1 MLNTVLF
8 DMGGTLEDIWNN
20 QETQAKAMDAL
31 QKTLRAHGLEPGCS
45 PEEFDRRVM
54 AGLKEYKRWSE
65 GLELEKKP
73 EEIWPDY
80 YLKEFGFD
88 REKLIPITE
97 ELANLWEVTYY
108 HRELRGDVLETL
120 EALKARG
127 YHIGIISNNAS
138 LYNVFNMLEEYGI
151 RGCMEDVTVSSV
163 TGYRKP
169 HPEIFRISLR
179 QMQTTAENCVYV
191 GDTISRDI
199 IGAKQAGFGKAV
211 QIVSALS
218 AQKDAATAA
227 DAEKPDLVLQN
238 DVERTPL
245 ELVEEIEGALYPNI
259 VEHPIDNTDYW
270 NLYYQNKLCPTSPS
284 PFARYVS
291 TLVEPGR
298 TLAELGCGNGR
309 DALYFAS
316 LGLDVVAMDLSEAAI
331 GMLRQ
336 QPVPHARFVCG
347 DFVSH
352 TLHQPESYDYAYSR
366 FTIHAINQKQE
377 RMLLGSMAR
386 ALKPGGKFFIEV
398 RSVHDPLYGKGEALE
413 RNAFFY
419 DNHYRRFLVLDEL
432 TEALRQAGFRIEYA
446 REQTGFA
453 PYGNDDPPVIRV
465 VAVKN

>member
-20 QETQAKAMDAL
+20 QETQAKAMGAL

-65 GLELEKKP
+65 GLELEKNP

-227 DAEKPDLVLQN
+227 DAEKPDLVIQN
-238 DVERTPL
+238 LLDMIPWL
-245 ELVEEIEGALYPNI
+245 DQINPDM
-259 VEHPIDNTDYW
+259 HIDEA
-270 NLYYQNKLCPTSPS
+270 QQSS
-284 PFARYVS
+284 GMFVPF
-291 TLVEPGR
+291 
-298 TLAELGCGNGR
+298 
-309 DALYFAS
+309 F
-316 LGLDVVAMDLSEAAI
+316 
-331 GMLRQ
+331 
-336 QPVPHARFVCG
+336 
-347 DFVSH
+347 
-352 TLHQPESYDYAYSR
+352 
-366 FTIHAINQKQE
+366 
-377 RMLLGSMAR
+377 
-386 ALKPGGKFFIEV
+386 
-398 RSVHDPLYGKGEALE
+398 
-413 RNAFFY
+413 
-419 DNHYRRFLVLDEL
+419 
-432 TEALRQAGFRIEYA
+432 
-446 REQTGFA
+446 
-453 PYGNDDPPVIRV
+453 
-465 VAVKN
+465 

>member
-31 QKTLRAHGLEPGCS
+31 QKT
-45 PEEFDRRVM
+45 
-54 AGLKEYKRWSE
+54 RWSE

-199 IGAKQAGFGKAV
+199 FGKAV

-227 DAEKPDLVLQN
+227 DAEKPDLVIQN
-238 DVERTPL
+238 LLDMIPWL
-245 ELVEEIEGALYPNI
+245 DQINPDM
-259 VEHPIDNTDYW
+259 HIDEA
-270 NLYYQNKLCPTSPS
+270 QQSS
-284 PFARYVS
+284 GMFVPF
-291 TLVEPGR
+291 
-298 TLAELGCGNGR
+298 
-309 DALYFAS
+309 F
-316 LGLDVVAMDLSEAAI
+316 
-331 GMLRQ
+331 
-336 QPVPHARFVCG
+336 
-347 DFVSH
+347 
-352 TLHQPESYDYAYSR
+352 
-366 FTIHAINQKQE
+366 
-377 RMLLGSMAR
+377 
-386 ALKPGGKFFIEV
+386 
-398 RSVHDPLYGKGEALE
+398 
-413 RNAFFY
+413 
-419 DNHYRRFLVLDEL
+419 
-432 TEALRQAGFRIEYA
+432 
-446 REQTGFA
+446 
-453 PYGNDDPPVIRV
+453 
-465 VAVKN
+465 

>member
-108 HRELRGDVLETL
+108 H
-120 EALKARG
+120 
-127 YHIGIISNNAS
+127 IGIISNNAS

-227 DAEKPDLVLQN
+227 DAEKPDLVIQN
-238 DVERTPL
+238 LLDMIPWL
-245 ELVEEIEGALYPNI
+245 DQINPDM
-259 VEHPIDNTDYW
+259 HIDEA
-270 NLYYQNKLCPTSPS
+270 QQSS
-284 PFARYVS
+284 GMFVPF
-291 TLVEPGR
+291 
-298 TLAELGCGNGR
+298 
-309 DALYFAS
+309 F
-316 LGLDVVAMDLSEAAI
+316 
-331 GMLRQ
+331 
-336 QPVPHARFVCG
+336 
-347 DFVSH
+347 
-352 TLHQPESYDYAYSR
+352 
-366 FTIHAINQKQE
+366 
-377 RMLLGSMAR
+377 
-386 ALKPGGKFFIEV
+386 
-398 RSVHDPLYGKGEALE
+398 
-413 RNAFFY
+413 
-419 DNHYRRFLVLDEL
+419 
-432 TEALRQAGFRIEYA
+432 
-446 REQTGFA
+446 
-453 PYGNDDPPVIRV
+453 
-465 VAVKN
+465 

>member
-227 DAEKPDLVLQN
+227 DAEKPDLVIQN
-238 DVERTPL
+238 LLDHDPL
-245 ELVEEIEGALYPNI
+245 AGSDQPRYA
-259 VEHPIDNTDYW
+259 HRR
-270 NLYYQNKLCPTSPS
+270 SP
-284 PFARYVS
+284 
-291 TLVEPGR
+291 
-298 TLAELGCGNGR
+298 
-309 DALYFAS
+309 
-316 LGLDVVAMDLSEAAI
+316 AI
-331 GMLRQ
+331 LR
-336 QPVPHARFVCG
+336 
-347 DFVSH
+347 
-352 TLHQPESYDYAYSR
+352 
-366 FTIHAINQKQE
+366 N
-377 RMLLGSMAR
+377 
-386 ALKPGGKFFIEV
+386 V
-398 RSVHDPLYGKGEALE
+398 RSVFLNERSVTLGQEPSAEQSIIVVQRREAQLNTE
-413 RNAFFY
+413 KSGCTSQACI
-419 DNHYRRFLVLDEL
+419 RFCI
-432 TEALRQAGFRIEYA
+432 A
-446 REQTGFA
+446 
-453 PYGNDDPPVIRV
+453 
-465 VAVKN
+465 K

>member
-179 QMQTTAENCVYV
+179 QMQTTAETACMWAIRFPV
-191 GDTISRDI
+191 TSSAPSR
-199 IGAKQAGFGKAV
+199 
-211 QIVSALS
+211 
-218 AQKDAATAA
+218 
-227 DAEKPDLVLQN
+227 
-238 DVERTPL
+238 
-245 ELVEEIEGALYPNI
+245 
-259 VEHPIDNTDYW
+259 
-270 NLYYQNKLCPTSPS
+270 
-284 PFARYVS
+284 
-291 TLVEPGR
+291 
-298 TLAELGCGNGR
+298 
-309 DALYFAS
+309 
-316 LGLDVVAMDLSEAAI
+316 
-331 GMLRQ
+331 
-336 QPVPHARFVCG
+336 
-347 DFVSH
+347 
-352 TLHQPESYDYAYSR
+352 
-366 FTIHAINQKQE
+366 
-377 RMLLGSMAR
+377 R
-386 ALKPGGKFFIEV
+386 ALAKPF
-398 RSVHDPLYGKGEALE
+398 RSSPRSLP
-413 RNAFFY
+413 
-419 DNHYRRFLVLDEL
+419 RR
-432 TEALRQAGFRIEYA
+432 TRQR
-446 REQTGFA
+446 RRTRKS
-453 PYGNDDPPVIRV
+453 PTL
-465 VAVKN
+465 

>member
-1 MLNTVLF
+1 MEHKGTVYFFTGLSGAGKTTVGSLFYQRLKNTKPNAVYLDGDEIRVAFGEDVGYTNDERLRWAGRIFRVCRLLSDQGIDVVCCSIAMF
-8 DMGGTLEDIWNN
+8 DTVRRWNREHIPN
-20 QETQAKAMDAL
+20 YKEIYI
-31 QKTLRAHGLEPGCS
+31 
-45 PEEFDRRVM
+45 RV
-54 AGLKEYKRWSE
+54 
-65 GLELEKKP
+65 KK
-73 EEIWPDY
+73 
-80 YLKEFGFD
+80 
-88 REKLIPITE
+88 
-97 ELANLWEVTYY
+97 
-108 HRELRGDVLETL
+108 ETL
-120 EALKARG
+120 IQRNQKGLYTG
-127 YHIGIISNNAS
+127 GSN
-138 LYNVFNMLEEYGI
+138 V
-151 RGCMEDVTVSSV
+151 
-163 TGYRKP
+163 
-169 HPEIFRISLR
+169 
-179 QMQTTAENCVYV
+179 V
-191 GDTISRDI
+191 GVDLPFDEPQS
-199 IGAKQAGFGKAV
+199 
-211 QIVSALS
+211 
-218 AQKDAATAA
+218 
-227 DAEKPDLVLQN
+227 PDLVLQN
-238 DVERTPL
+238 DGERTPL

>member
-179 QMQTTAENCVYV
+179 QMQPKTVCMWAIRSPVTSSAP
-191 GDTISRDI
+191 SRRAS
-199 IGAKQAGFGKAV
+199 AKPFR
-211 QIVSALS
+211 SSPRSL
-218 AQKDAATAA
+218 
-227 DAEKPDLVLQN
+227 PR
-238 DVERTPL
+238 RTRQRRR
-245 ELVEEIEGALYPNI
+245 
-259 VEHPIDNTDYW
+259 TR
-270 NLYYQNKLCPTSPS
+270 KSPT
-284 PFARYVS
+284 
-291 TLVEPGR
+291 L
-298 TLAELGCGNGR
+298 
-309 DALYFAS
+309 
-316 LGLDVVAMDLSEAAI
+316 
-331 GMLRQ
+331 
-336 QPVPHARFVCG
+336 
-347 DFVSH
+347 
-352 TLHQPESYDYAYSR
+352 
-366 FTIHAINQKQE
+366 
-377 RMLLGSMAR
+377 
-386 ALKPGGKFFIEV
+386 
-398 RSVHDPLYGKGEALE
+398 
-413 RNAFFY
+413 
-419 DNHYRRFLVLDEL
+419 
-432 TEALRQAGFRIEYA
+432 
-446 REQTGFA
+446 
-453 PYGNDDPPVIRV
+453 
-465 VAVKN
+465 

>member
-227 DAEKPDLVLQN
+227 DAEKPDLVIQNLLDMISERALNLSRRVEVLSQRTIREKLICYFLQLAGQAKSSSFCLPFTMV
-238 DVERTPL
+238 DL
-245 ELVEEIEGALYPNI
+245 ADYLS
-259 VEHPIDNTDYW
+259 IDRSAMT
-270 NLYYQNKLCPTSPS
+270 
-284 PFARYVS
+284 R
-291 TLVEPGR
+291 
-298 TLAELGCGNGR
+298 ELGR
-309 DALYFAS
+309 MKKEHLIE
-316 LGLDVVAMDLSEAAI
+316 MD
-331 GMLRQ
+331 
-336 QPVPHARFVCG
+336 
-347 DFVSH
+347 
-352 TLHQPESYDYAYSR
+352 
-366 FTIHAINQKQE
+366 K
-377 RMLLGSMAR
+377 
-386 ALKPGGKFFIEV
+386 
-398 RSVHDPLYGKGEALE
+398 RSVRLL
-413 RNAFFY
+413 
-419 DNHYRRFLVLDEL
+419 L
-432 TEALRQAGFRIEYA
+432 
-446 REQTGFA
+446 
-453 PYGNDDPPVIRV
+453 
-465 VAVKN
+465 

>member
-8 DMGGTLEDIWNN
+8 DMGGTLEDIWNT

-31 QKTLRAHGLEPGCS
+31 QKTLQAHGLEPGCS

-191 GDTISRDI
+191 GDRR
-199 IGAKQAGFGKAV
+199 QAGGLRQSRSDRLRALCPEGRGNGGGRGKARPC
-211 QIVSALS
+211 
-218 AQKDAATAA
+218 D
-227 DAEKPDLVLQN
+227 
-238 DVERTPL
+238 
-245 ELVEEIEGALYPNI
+245 
-259 VEHPIDNTDYW
+259 
-270 NLYYQNKLCPTSPS
+270 
-284 PFARYVS
+284 
-291 TLVEPGR
+291 
-298 TLAELGCGNGR
+298 
-309 DALYFAS
+309 
-316 LGLDVVAMDLSEAAI
+316 
-331 GMLRQ
+331 
-336 QPVPHARFVCG
+336 
-347 DFVSH
+347 
-352 TLHQPESYDYAYSR
+352 PESS
-366 FTIHAINQKQE
+366 
-377 RMLLGSMAR
+377 G
-386 ALKPGGKFFIEV
+386 
-398 RSVHDPLYGKGEALE
+398 HDPL
-413 RNAFFY
+413 
-419 DNHYRRFLVLDEL
+419 
-432 TEALRQAGFRIEYA
+432 AGS
-446 REQTGFA
+446 
-453 PYGNDDPPVIRV
+453 D
-465 VAVKN
+465 

>member
-80 YLKEFGFD
+80 YLKEFGFN

-227 DAEKPDLVLQN
+227 DAAV
-238 DVERTPL
+238 VG
-245 ELVEEIEGALYPNI
+245 IGA
-259 VEHPIDNTDYW
+259 ID
-270 NLYYQNKLCPTSPS
+270 Q
-284 PFARYVS
+284 R
-291 TLVEPGR
+291 
-298 TLAELGCGNGR
+298 R
-309 DALYFAS
+309 DATILRSGYISEGEQLMYARKGAVGDILGYFLQADGRPVE
-316 LGLDVVAMDLSEAAI
+316 GLE
-331 GMLRQ
+331 
-336 QPVPHARFVCG
+336 
-347 DFVSH
+347 
-352 TLHQPESYDYAYSR
+352 
-366 FTIHAINQKQE
+366 IHRE
-377 RMLLGSMAR
+377 LLG
-386 ALKPGGKFFIEV
+386 V
-398 RSVHDPLYGKGEALE
+398 T
-413 RNAFFY
+413 
-419 DNHYRRFLVLDEL
+419 LDEL
-432 TEALRQAGFRIEYA
+432 AQLPTIVGVAGGEEKAQAIYAALTGKRINGLVTEETTARAVLALAS
-446 REQTGFA
+446 
-453 PYGNDDPPVIRV
+453 
-465 VAVKN
+465 